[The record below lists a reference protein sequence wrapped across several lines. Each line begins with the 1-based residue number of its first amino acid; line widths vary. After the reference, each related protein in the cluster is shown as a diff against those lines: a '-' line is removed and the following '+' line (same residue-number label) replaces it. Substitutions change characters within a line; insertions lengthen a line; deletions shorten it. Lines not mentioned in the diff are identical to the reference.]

1 MRRGMFFYNKTKDK
15 RPKKQ
20 DERNPLLGELVPQS
34 FSEAGGKGWV
44 NKKQIT
50 CTFNL
55 QLETD

>member
-1 MRRGMFFYNKTKDK
+1 MFFYNKTKDK